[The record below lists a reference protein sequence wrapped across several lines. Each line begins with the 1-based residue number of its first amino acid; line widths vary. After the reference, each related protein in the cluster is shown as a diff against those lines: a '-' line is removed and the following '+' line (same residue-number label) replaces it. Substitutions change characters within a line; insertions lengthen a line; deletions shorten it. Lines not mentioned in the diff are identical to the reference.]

1 MSGWRKEAS
10 WVAGDAAFILLVL
23 CLLPPLLVAMLV
35 SVLGER
41 ARPPHPAPF
50 AKNLMR

>member
-1 MSGWRKEAS
+1 MSGWREEAA
-10 WVAGDAAFILLVL
+10 WAVGDALFVLLAL
-23 CLLPPLLVAMLV
+23 CLLPLLLVAMLV
-35 SVLGER
+35 SALGER